1 MSERIAIEP
10 MPVTRIETDGA
21 SHVEPPFNQD
31 WPAETKIAW
40 KLGCLHTDTG
50 YTNLHLYFHK
60 TNWSISAPGISMGG
74 GIGSPRHDLNGI
86 WHALNWIE
94 FGIKAAQNGRQ
105 P

>member
-1 MSERIAIEP
+1 MTRIHP
-10 MPVTRIETDGA
+10 MPVTRVKHSDRMTGIEPAFDPA
-21 SHVEPPFNQD
+21 
-31 WPAETKIAW
+31 WPAELQIAW

-74 GIGSPRHDLNGI
+74 GIGSPRHDINGI
-86 WHALNWIE
+86 WHALSWIE
-94 FGIKAAQNGRQ
+94 FGIHAEQNRNN